1 MASFFWSSYAAAFV
15 KIPQGLWQL
24 QTLKILC
31 WPQIWST
38 SRVVMFCPWDI
49 FRLSPDITTTF
60 IRPTHQNILGETIFF
75 QSSPSCQLPE
85 FFFFWVY
92 HQDVVSGPYAKFGV
106 HKLRT
111 NGSEVISKNI
121 SWNLALQ
128 RWIRWMDLK
137 FDTWIFI
144 YWTALCHCVKFHQN
158 PPRGSVGC
166 QSFPFHEI

>member
-1 MASFFWSSYAAAFV
+1 MSELFLSSFFWSSYAAAFV

-60 IRPTHQNILGETIFF
+60 IRPTHQNILGKTIFF
-75 QSSPSCQLPE
+75 QSSPSCQLPD
-85 FFFFWVY
+85 FFFFLVY

-128 RWIRWMDLK
+128 RWIDG
-137 FDTWIFI
+137 WISNLIPEYLFI
-144 YWTALCHCVKFHQN
+144 GLPSVTVLNFIKIHQ
-158 PPRGSVGC
+158 GVL
-166 QSFPFHEI
+166 